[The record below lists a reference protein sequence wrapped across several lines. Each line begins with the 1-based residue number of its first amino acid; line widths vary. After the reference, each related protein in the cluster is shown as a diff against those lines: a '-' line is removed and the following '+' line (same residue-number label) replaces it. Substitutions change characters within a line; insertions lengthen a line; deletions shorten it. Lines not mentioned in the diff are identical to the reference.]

1 MAYSDIYLAVFGTP
15 KPKVPAAPHVDPATA
30 AADASAI
37 EKSQVPALADLTSKF
52 DQISADQLS
61 KAIDQ
66 FLPGYKETQA
76 QSLASIKDM
85 IAGTQPGFDEYANRI
100 SAEAGVAQGTGPGGS
115 FSTGRNIDIGFTQ
128 RQQLINQGLSRFDQ
142 WVQASLKPQLHD
154 FSQLLWTPQQQ
165 VALQQWNEENRY
177 GQQWLQNQINA
188 IPPGWQQ
195 ALNQTLGYLENT
207 AKDVGSKWLGGAG
220 SSKDNMSNSAVTP
233 QQWYTPQRN
242 QDPFSQSDRLDNLQ
256 FQDQL
261 STDTSNSA
269 NWMDGGGGGGG
280 GFDMSAIAGM
290 V

>member
-52 DQISADQLS
+52 DQISSDQLN

-220 SSKDNMSNSAVTP
+220 SSKDNIDNSAAD
-233 QQWYTPQRN
+233 YGSS
-242 QDPFSQSDRLDNLQ
+242 F
-256 FQDQL
+256 
-261 STDTSNSA
+261 
-269 NWMDGGGGGGG
+269 GGGSSWGGGPNSPFGNSVQG
-280 GFDMSAIAGM
+280 GFGSDAGIMGGSGGTGAGTGFDSFDMSAIAGM

>member
-52 DQISADQLS
+52 DQISSDQLS

-220 SSKDNMSNSAVTP
+220 SSKDNIDNSAAD
-233 QQWYTPQRN
+233 YGSS
-242 QDPFSQSDRLDNLQ
+242 F
-256 FQDQL
+256 
-261 STDTSNSA
+261 
-269 NWMDGGGGGGG
+269 GGGSSWGGGPNSPFGNSVQG
-280 GFDMSAIAGM
+280 GFGSDAGIMGGSGGTGAGTGFDSFDMSAIAGM

>member
-30 AADASAI
+30 AADSSAI

-220 SSKDNMSNSAVTP
+220 SSKDNIDNSAAD
-233 QQWYTPQRN
+233 YGSS
-242 QDPFSQSDRLDNLQ
+242 F
-256 FQDQL
+256 
-261 STDTSNSA
+261 
-269 NWMDGGGGGGG
+269 GGGSSWGGGPNSPFGNSVQG
-280 GFDMSAIAGM
+280 GFGSDAGIMGGSGGTGAGTGFDSFDMSAIAGM